1 MFKQLNI
8 SKIIGISDTGI
19 FSFMKNRKK
28 AKTRIAM
35 LEEMLAQQLLYK
47 KAIVE
52 AHVEQVRH
60 LQAEVASLRSRDHV
74 SLY

>member
-1 MFKQLNI
+1 MFKQLTI
-8 SKIIGISDTGI
+8 GKIIGISDTGI
-19 FSFMKNRKK
+19 FSFMKNREK

-60 LQAEVASLRSRDHV
+60 LHAEVASLRSKIHASR
-74 SLY
+74 

>member
-8 SKIIGISDTGI
+8 SKIIGSSDTGI
-19 FSFMKNRKK
+19 ISFMKNRER

-60 LQAEVASLRSRDHV
+60 LQAEVASLRSKIQA
-74 SLY
+74 SC

>member
-19 FSFMKNRKK
+19 ISFMKNRER

-60 LQAEVASLRSRDHV
+60 LQAEVASLRSKIQAAC
-74 SLY
+74 

>member
-19 FSFMKNRKK
+19 ISFMKNRER

-60 LQAEVASLRSRDHV
+60 LQAEVASLRSKIQA
-74 SLY
+74 SC